1 MKKLM
6 GNRNGFSISTSLQR
20 DSMASKRSLWR
31 AFTLIAEKLYAVAN
45 FLCVAFLTLQ
55 LLTIVLMATGRYVL
69 KNVPIWTEQFALF
82 CLVWFSML
90 SVSLA
95 VKDDSHIR
103 MELVDYFLPERHI
116 WIFEYF
122 SYAVALVFSVYMI
135 INGIFLMELSRGVQM
150 SGMRIS
156 ESYLYLSLPV
166 AGFCT
171 AYMALFRIVSKLS
184 GGRHGS

>member
-1 MKKLM
+1 
-6 GNRNGFSISTSLQR
+6 
-20 DSMASKRSLWR
+20 
-31 AFTLIAEKLYAVAN
+31 
-45 FLCVAFLTLQ
+45 
-55 LLTIVLMATGRYVL
+55 MATGRYVL

-103 MELVDYFLPERHI
+103 MELLDYFLPEKHI

-122 SYAVALVFSVYMI
+122 AYIVALVFSLYMI
-135 INGIFLMELSRGVQM
+135 TNGVFLMELSKGVQM

-171 AYMALFRIVSKLS
+171 AYMALYRIIAKLL